1 MRGATL
7 SKRARLLLELG
18 VSETR
23 CRIANINVRKLLL
36 APLLTTLIAL
46 DATIA

>member
-7 SKRARLLLELG
+7 SKRARLLPG

-36 APLLTTLIAL
+36 AHLLTTLIAL